1 MAVTAQDI
9 ITRALRKIGAI
20 DAIEA
25 PTAEEMS
32 DALGSL
38 NDVLGAWSI
47 TRGLITAQ
55 TELQLPLT
63 GLTKYT
69 LGEGGTLNIARPV
82 RIESAFVRE
91 GGIDYPVGI
100 EPIEY
105 FDLISDKARTGSPAT
120 AYVRYS
126 SPLIE
131 VSLFPVPTAGV
142 LSMNAW
148 CPIDEIADAYAVLDM
163 PRYLASYLRI
173 CLQLDLAPDYGRAIE
188 PIWEAQR
195 QELRTQIQ
203 AVHGRRS
210 RAVFDMAIQQRGSHG
225 DFNRGY

>member
-20 DAIEA
+20 DAIEV

-55 TELQLPLT
+55 TKLQLPLT
-63 GLTKYT
+63 GLATYT
-69 LGEGGTLNIARPV
+69 LGEGGTLNITRPV

-91 GGIDYPVGI
+91 GGIDNPVGI

-105 FDLISDKARTGSPAT
+105 FDVEPHKSEQGVPCT
-120 AYVRYS
+120 AYVRYGN
-126 SPLIE
+126 PLVE
-131 VSLFPVPTAGV
+131 LSLFPVPSSGV
-142 LSMNAW
+142 LHMNAW
-148 CPIDEIADAYAVLDM
+148 MPVDEISDAYADLEM
-163 PRYLASYLRI
+163 PRYFASYLRM
-173 CLQLDLAPDYGRAIE
+173 CLQIDLAPDYGRAIE
-188 PIWEAQR
+188 PMWEMQR
-195 QELRTQIQ
+195 QDLRTQIT

-210 RAVFDMAIQQRGSHG
+210 RVSFDMAIQQRGAHADFHRG
-225 DFNRGY
+225 D